1 MKTGFI
7 SRRQAWRQGMLP
19 SEPGTADQRRAG
31 RRPTRGRAS
40 SAARLASLT
49 LLSAAVLSACAIKPE
64 PISQAEHLKR
74 AEDDYRTLY
83 STYVPLTRPLTLS
96 DAISRALKYNYNARL
111 AKTEETLQD
120 RQLDLAIAQM
130 LPRLAANAGYTWR
143 NNDNAAQ
150 SVSELTRQ
158 QSLEYSFS
166 EQPSHATASLELSWN
181 LLDLGVSYFQAKQ
194 QGYRT
199 YAAVERRRKVIDD
212 IVKSTQEA
220 YWKAVAADRLLPRLK
235 PLLIEADKMLENS
248 REASRQKLVP
258 QLQGLDY
265 QQNMLSVVGQL
276 RRMQTDLN
284 TARVQ
289 LASLIDVPTDA
300 PIQFAPMDL
309 DLSTTAAKVDPRKL
323 EALGLAMRPELR
335 EEAYQEKIDQQD
347 VYKEIVKMMP
357 GVGVLGSLNY
367 DSNRYLYNPNWAQL
381 GVNATFNL
389 VNLIEGPKAISAA
402 KASVEVSRQRR
413 LALSVAVLTQIN
425 LSYQQYLA
433 SVEDLDIAKQ
443 INDVEQQIR
452 VASANEASAQEES
465 EADRIRRDLASMV
478 AEFSYDRTIAQVH
491 TALTN
496 LYTSVGVDLVPPNAD
511 TGDLAQLSAR
521 VEAAIAGWEA
531 GQLPNVALALP
542 EASALAA
549 PAAAASAAS
558 AAAGTTAP
566 AAAAT
571 APTAGAQ
578 SPAMPAAQATAAPQ
592 PVASAAP
599 TGIAAQ

>member
-1 MKTGFI
+1 M
-7 SRRQAWRQGMLP
+7 
-19 SEPGTADQRRAG
+19 
-31 RRPTRGRAS
+31 
-40 SAARLASLT
+40 SAARVAGLT

-74 AEDDYRTLY
+74 AQDDYQTLY
-83 STYVPLTRPLTLS
+83 STYVPLTQPLTLS

-150 SVSELTRQ
+150 SVSELTKQ

-199 YAAVERRRKVIDD
+199 YAAIERRRKVIDD

-235 PLLIEADKMLENS
+235 PLLAEADRMLENS

-309 DLSTTAAKVDPRKL
+309 DLSSTAAKVDPRKL

-402 KASVEVSRQRR
+402 KASVEVSHQRR
-413 LALSVAVLTQIN
+413 LALSVAVLTQVN

-511 TGDLAQLSAR
+511 TADLAQLSAR
-521 VEAAIAGWEA
+521 VKSAIAGWEA
-531 GQLPNVALALP
+531 GQLPDIALALP
-542 EASALAA
+542 AASTLGAPASASASTTAVSTAA
-549 PAAAASAAS
+549 ASDAATATAPAIGAQSQATPAAQTKAVSLPVAAAA
-558 AAAGTTAP
+558 
-566 AAAAT
+566 
-571 APTAGAQ
+571 Q
-578 SPAMPAAQATAAPQ
+578 
-592 PVASAAP
+592 

>member
-1 MKTGFI
+1 M
-7 SRRQAWRQGMLP
+7 
-19 SEPGTADQRRAG
+19 
-31 RRPTRGRAS
+31 
-40 SAARLASLT
+40 T

-64 PISQAEHLKR
+64 PITQAEHFQR
-74 AEDDYRTLY
+74 AQDDYKTLY

-111 AKTEETLQD
+111 AKTQETLQD

-143 NNDNAAQ
+143 NNDNAAE

-235 PLLIEADKMLENS
+235 PLLAEADKMLENS

-289 LASLIDVPTDA
+289 LASLIDVPTDV
-300 PIQFAPMDL
+300 PIDFAPMDL
-309 DLSTTAAKVDPRKL
+309 DYATAAAKVDPRKL

-413 LALSVAVLTQIN
+413 LALSVAVLTQVN
-425 LSYQQYLA
+425 LSYQEYLA
-433 SVEDLDIAKQ
+433 AVEDLDIAKQ

-452 VASANEASAQEES
+452 VASANEAKAQEES
-465 EADRIRRDLASMV
+465 EADRVRRDLASMV

-496 LYTSVGVDLVPPNAD
+496 LYTSVGVDLVPPTAD
-511 TGDLAQLSAR
+511 TDDLDKLSER
-521 VEAAIAGWEA
+521 VKMAIAGWEA
-531 GQLPNVALALP
+531 GQLPTVAVALPA
-542 EASALAA
+542 ASTFAAPAGTAA
-549 PAAAASAAS
+549 PAAAEAKPSAATTPAAGPV
-558 AAAGTTAP
+558 AAASGTIV
-566 AAAAT
+566 
-571 APTAGAQ
+571 
-578 SPAMPAAQATAAPQ
+578 AAQ
-592 PVASAAP
+592 
-599 TGIAAQ
+599 

>member
-1 MKTGFI
+1 MKNEFFRRRDA
-7 SRRQAWRQGMLP
+7 RRQGTVEAEP
-19 SEPGTADQRRAG
+19 STGYGASEARTGTA
-31 RRPTRGRAS
+31 
-40 SAARLASLT
+40 AAVRLTGLT

-64 PISQAEHLKR
+64 PISQAEHFKR
-74 AEDDYRTLY
+74 AQDDYNTLY

-111 AKTEETLQD
+111 SKTEQTLQE
-120 RQLDLAIAQM
+120 RQLDLAMAQM
-130 LPRLAANAGYTWR
+130 LPRIAANAGYTWR
-143 NNDNAAQ
+143 NNDNAAE
-150 SVSELTRQ
+150 SVSELTKER
-158 QSLEYSFS
+158 SLEYSFS

-181 LLDLGVSYFQAKQ
+181 MLDLGVSYFQAKQ

-235 PLLIEADKMLENS
+235 PLLVEADKMLENS

-300 PIQFAPMDL
+300 PIQFAPMEL
-309 DLSTTAAKVDPRKL
+309 DMSTSAAKTDPRKL

-389 VNLIEGPKAISAA
+389 VNLIEGPKAIAAA
-402 KASVEVSRQRR
+402 KASVEVSHQRR
-413 LALSVAVLTQIN
+413 LALSVAVLTQVN
-425 LSYQQYLA
+425 LSYQEYLA
-433 SVEDLDIAKQ
+433 AVEDLDIAKQ

-511 TGDLAQLSAR
+511 TDDLTKLSER
-521 VEAAIAGWEA
+521 VKVAIAGWEA
-531 GQLPNVALALP
+531 GQLPDIAMSLP
-542 EASALAA
+542 AASSFAPANAAAAAGAGASA
-549 PAAAASAAS
+549 PAAAM
-558 AAAGTTAP
+558 
-566 AAAAT
+566 
-571 APTAGAQ
+571 APTAVA
-578 SPAMPAAQATAAPQ
+578 Q
-592 PVASAAP
+592 PVAVPVAA
-599 TGIAAQ
+599 TSENKIAAQ

>member
-1 MKTGFI
+1 
-7 SRRQAWRQGMLP
+7 
-19 SEPGTADQRRAG
+19 
-31 RRPTRGRAS
+31 
-40 SAARLASLT
+40 
-49 LLSAAVLSACAIKPE
+49 
-64 PISQAEHLKR
+64 
-74 AEDDYRTLY
+74 
-83 STYVPLTRPLTLS
+83 
-96 DAISRALKYNYNARL
+96 
-111 AKTEETLQD
+111 
-120 RQLDLAIAQM
+120 M

-143 NNDNAAQ
+143 NNDNAAK
-150 SVSELTRQ
+150 SVSELTRE

-166 EQPSHATASLELSWN
+166 ETPSHATASLELSWN
-181 LLDLGVSYFQAKQ
+181 LLDLGVGYFQAKQ

-235 PLLIEADKMLENS
+235 PLLAEADRMLENA
-248 REASRQKLVP
+248 REVSRQKLIP
-258 QLQGLDY
+258 ELQGLDY
-265 QQNMLSVVGQL
+265 QQNMLSVIGQL
-276 RRMQTDLN
+276 RRMETDLN

-289 LASLIDVPTDA
+289 LASLINVPSDV

-309 DLSTTAAKVDPRKL
+309 KMDLAATKVDPRKL

-367 DSNRYLYNPNWAQL
+367 DTNKYLYNARWAQL

-413 LALSVAVLTQIN
+413 LALSVAVLTQVN
-425 LSYQQYLA
+425 LSYQEFLA
-433 SVEDLDIAKQ
+433 AAQDLDIARQ

-452 VASANEASAQEES
+452 VASANAARAQEEA
-465 EADRIRRDLASMV
+465 EADRVRRELATMV
-478 AEFSYDRTIAQVH
+478 AEFTYDRTIAQVH

-511 TGDLAQLSAR
+511 TEDLTTLSEH
-521 VEAAIAGWEA
+521 VKSAIAGWEA
-531 GQLPNVALALP
+531 GQLPDVAMMSLP
-542 EASALAA
+542 APKPGPAGAA
-549 PAAAASAAS
+549 PNAVS
-558 AAAGTTAP
+558 G
-566 AAAAT
+566 
-571 APTAGAQ
+571 
-578 SPAMPAAQATAAPQ
+578 AAPNAV
-592 PVASAAP
+592 PGAAP
-599 TGIAAQ
+599 NTVSGAAPEQPSGNAAPSTIAAK

>member
-1 MKTGFI
+1 MKSKLF
-7 SRRQAWRQGMLP
+7 SRR
-19 SEPGTADQRRAG
+19 D
-31 RRPTRGRAS
+31 
-40 SAARLASLT
+40 ARLQGAVCSVRAVHGESGNRQNRCARSALSVRLTGLT

-64 PISQAEHLKR
+64 PITQAEHFQR
-74 AEDDYRTLY
+74 AQDDYKTLY
-83 STYVPLTRPLTLS
+83 STYVPFTRPLTLS

-111 AKTEETLQD
+111 AKTQETLQD

-143 NNDNAAQ
+143 NNDNAAE

-235 PLLIEADKMLENS
+235 PLLAEADKMLENS

-289 LASLIDVPTDA
+289 LASLIDVPTDV
-300 PIQFAPMDL
+300 PIDFAPMDL
-309 DLSTTAAKVDPRKL
+309 DYATAAAKVDPRKL

-413 LALSVAVLTQIN
+413 LALSVAVLTQVN
-425 LSYQQYLA
+425 LSYQEYLA
-433 SVEDLDIAKQ
+433 AVEDLDIAKQ

-452 VASANEASAQEES
+452 VASANEAKAQEES
-465 EADRIRRDLASMV
+465 EADRVRRDLASMV

-511 TGDLAQLSAR
+511 TDDLNKLSER
-521 VEAAIAGWEA
+521 VKEAIAGWEA
-531 GQLPNVALALP
+531 GQLPNVAVALP
-542 EASALAA
+542 AASTFAAPAGIAA
-549 PAAAASAAS
+549 PAAAEAKPS
-558 AAAGTTAP
+558 AAATP
-566 AAAAT
+566 AAGPVAA
-571 APTAGAQ
+571 ASG
-578 SPAMPAAQATAAPQ
+578 SIVAAQ
-592 PVASAAP
+592 
-599 TGIAAQ
+599 

>member
-1 MKTGFI
+1 MKNKFL
-7 SRRQAWRQGMLP
+7 SRRDAGLQGTVCSTRTVHGVSGDRQRARQG
-19 SEPGTADQRRAG
+19 
-31 RRPTRGRAS
+31 AS
-40 SAARLASLT
+40 LRLTGLT

-64 PISQAEHLKR
+64 PITQAEHFQR
-74 AEDDYRTLY
+74 AQDDYKTLY
-83 STYVPLTRPLTLS
+83 STYVPLARPLTLS

-111 AKTEETLQD
+111 AKTEQTLQD
-120 RQLDLAIAQM
+120 RQLDLAMAQM
-130 LPRLAANAGYTWR
+130 LPRIAANAGYTWR
-143 NNDNAAQ
+143 NNDNAAE

-158 QSLEYSFS
+158 RSLEYSFS

-194 QGYRT
+194 QGFRT

-235 PLLIEADKMLENS
+235 PLLAEADKMLENS

-300 PIQFAPMDL
+300 PIEFAPMDL
-309 DLSTTAAKVDPRKL
+309 DYAATASKVDPRKL

-413 LALSVAVLTQIN
+413 LALSVAVLTQVN
-425 LSYQQYLA
+425 LSYQEYLA
-433 SVEDLDIAKQ
+433 AVEDLDIAKQ

-452 VASANEASAQEES
+452 VASANEAKAQEES

-496 LYTSVGVDLVPPNAD
+496 LYTSVGVDLVPPSAD
-511 TGDLAQLSAR
+511 TEDLDKLSER
-521 VEAAIAGWEA
+521 VKGAIAGWEA
-531 GQLPNVALALP
+531 GQLPDSAIALP
-542 EASALAA
+542 
-549 PAAAASAAS
+549 AASTF
-558 AAAGTTAP
+558 GTP
-566 AAAAT
+566 A
-571 APTAGAQ
+571 
-578 SPAMPAAQATAAPQ
+578 
-592 PVASAAP
+592 ASAAP
-599 TGIAAQ
+599 TAADAKPSAATQASAVPVAAAPGSIVAAQ

>member
-1 MKTGFI
+1 MKSNFFN
-7 SRRQAWRQGMLP
+7 RRDAGGQGTVR
-19 SEPGTADQRRAG
+19 SGRAG
-31 RRPTRGRAS
+31 YGAS
-40 SAARLASLT
+40 SNRTGTRPAASLRVAGLT

-64 PISQAEHLKR
+64 PITQAEHFQR
-74 AEDDYRTLY
+74 AQDDYKTLY
-83 STYVPLTRPLTLS
+83 STYVPLTHPLTLS

-111 AKTEETLQD
+111 AKTEQTLQD
-120 RQLDLAIAQM
+120 RQLDLAMAQM

-143 NNDNAAQ
+143 NNDNAAE
-150 SVSELTRQ
+150 SVSEITRQ
-158 QSLEYSFS
+158 RSLEYSFS

-194 QGYRT
+194 QGFRT

-235 PLLIEADKMLENS
+235 PLLAEADKMLENS

-289 LASLIDVPTDA
+289 LASLIDVPTDV
-300 PIQFAPMDL
+300 PIEFAPMDL
-309 DLSTTAAKVDPRKL
+309 DYATSATQVDPRKL

-367 DSNRYLYNPNWAQL
+367 DSNKYLYNPNWAQL

-425 LSYQQYLA
+425 LSYQEYLA
-433 SVEDLDIAKQ
+433 AVEDLDIAKQ

-452 VASANEASAQEES
+452 VASANEAQAQAES

-496 LYTSVGVDLVPPNAD
+496 LYTSVGVDLVPPSAD
-511 TGDLAQLSAR
+511 TDDLGKLSER
-521 VEAAIAGWEA
+521 VKAAIAGWEA
-531 GQLPNVALALP
+531 GQLPDVAMALP
-542 EASALAA
+542 A
-549 PAAAASAAS
+549 PTPGSIAAA
-558 AAAGTTAP
+558 
-566 AAAAT
+566 
-571 APTAGAQ
+571 Q
-578 SPAMPAAQATAAPQ
+578 
-592 PVASAAP
+592 
-599 TGIAAQ
+599 

>member
-1 MKTGFI
+1 MKTRFI
-7 SRRQAWRQGMLP
+7 DRLPGGRQGTVL
-19 SEPGTADQRRAG
+19 SEPSTGDRNDAG
-31 RRPTRGRAS
+31 RRPNRERAM
-40 SAARLASLT
+40 SAARVAGLT

-64 PISQAEHLKR
+64 PISQAEHVKR
-74 AEDDYRTLY
+74 AQDDYRTLY
-83 STYVPLTRPLTLS
+83 STYVPLTQPLTLS

-150 SVSELTRQ
+150 SVSELTKQ

-199 YAAVERRRKVIDD
+199 YAAIERRRKVIDD

-235 PLLIEADKMLENS
+235 PLLAEADRMLENS

-413 LALSVAVLTQIN
+413 LALSVAVLTQVN

-511 TGDLAQLSAR
+511 TDDLAQLSAR
-521 VEAAIAGWEA
+521 VKSAIAGWEA
-531 GQLPNVALALP
+531 GQLPDVALALP
-542 EASALAA
+542 AASTLGA
-549 PAAAASAAS
+549 PAAAASDAAT
-558 AAAGTTAP
+558 ATAP
-566 AAAAT
+566 AV
-571 APTAGAQ
+571 GAQ
-578 SPAMPAAQATAAPQ
+578 SPAMPAAQTKAVSL
-592 PVASAAP
+592 PVAAAAQ

>member
-1 MKTGFI
+1 MKSKFF
-7 SRRQAWRQGMLP
+7 SRR
-19 SEPGTADQRRAG
+19 D
-31 RRPTRGRAS
+31 
-40 SAARLASLT
+40 ARLQGAVCSARAVQGESGDRQNQRARSALSVRLTGLT
-49 LLSAAVLSACAIKPE
+49 LLSAAVVSACAIKPE
-64 PISQAEHLKR
+64 PITQAEHFQR
-74 AEDDYRTLY
+74 AQDDYKTLY

-111 AKTEETLQD
+111 AKTQETLQD

-143 NNDNAAQ
+143 NNDNAAE

-235 PLLIEADKMLENS
+235 PLLAEADKMLENS

-289 LASLIDVPTDA
+289 LASLIDVPTDV
-300 PIQFAPMDL
+300 PIDFAPMDL
-309 DLSTTAAKVDPRKL
+309 DYATAATKVDPRKL

-413 LALSVAVLTQIN
+413 LALSVAVLTQVN
-425 LSYQQYLA
+425 LSYQEYLA
-433 SVEDLDIAKQ
+433 AVEDLDIAKQ

-452 VASANEASAQEES
+452 VASANEAKAQEES
-465 EADRIRRDLASMV
+465 EADRVRRDLASMV

-511 TGDLAQLSAR
+511 TDDLNKLSER
-521 VEAAIAGWEA
+521 VKVAIAGWEE
-531 GQLPNVALALP
+531 GQLPDVAVTLP
-542 EASALAA
+542 AASTFAAPAGTAA
-549 PAAAASAAS
+549 PAAAEAKPSAATTPAAGPV
-558 AAAGTTAP
+558 AAASGTIV
-566 AAAAT
+566 
-571 APTAGAQ
+571 
-578 SPAMPAAQATAAPQ
+578 AAQ
-592 PVASAAP
+592 
-599 TGIAAQ
+599 